1 MPVLFSPQ
9 SRGFFKIAT
18 AVFVSK
24 AIGFIVCGGGGIE
37 MWARVIGM
45 GGAAALAALVDQV
58 DAQTRQRPHAPGTH
72 PEFDRLVRTIWR
84 LRQSDGCPWDKVQTH
99 DSITKNMV
107 EEAYEAVEVTC
118 VKISDTKNPGF
129 MPLATP
135 PSAPTTRS
143 RSARR
148 TRPSRRPA
156 PCSRLSSGGAC
167 GCSRTL

>member
-1 MPVLFSPQ
+1 M
-9 SRGFFKIAT
+9 
-18 AVFVSK
+18 
-24 AIGFIVCGGGGIE
+24 
-37 MWARVIGM
+37 
-45 GGAAALAALVDQV
+45 

-129 MPLATP
+129 MPRNTSLGSDNALSKRSKNSSIT
-135 PSAPTTRS
+135 SA
-143 RSARR
+143 
-148 TRPSRRPA
+148 
-156 PCSRLSSGGAC
+156 G
-167 GCSRTL
+167 TL

>member
-24 AIGFIVCGGGGIE
+24 AIGFIVCGGGDRNVG
-37 MWARVIGM
+37 AGDRH

-72 PEFDRLVRTIWR
+72 PEFDRLVRTVWR
-84 LRQSDGCPWDKVQTH
+84 LRQSNGCPWDKAQTH

-107 EEAYEAVEVTC
+107 EEAYEAVKEG
-118 VKISDTKNPGF
+118 S
-129 MPLATP
+129 
-135 PSAPTTRS
+135 PSI
-143 RSARR
+143 
-148 TRPSRRPA
+148 
-156 PCSRLSSGGAC
+156 
-167 GCSRTL
+167 